1 MHLLDRSGKRYA
13 ISITSDDGRSRKVI
27 RLTPPNIASQELLP
41 SSTPEHPP
49 QLDFSQE
56 VSNNNAEN
64 NKNDELRIP
73 VSENPIEL
81 DDDLDDEIDAENLLD
96 FTRVPDVALRIILAH
111 FTKLELFQLL
121 GIANERWRNL
131 VYDALHC
138 HQRLSLF
145 IGPER
150 EAEDCRYVVYDIS
163 CDHLTPPS
171 LESKKM
177 RQEFLRFDQ
186 INRPIFDWLRPTF
199 PQVRVFE
206 AQVFPAFLSTNYLF
220 NLLRAYSQQ
229 LVTLKLSIVGFKFLP
244 YPLLMSIQHM
254 PKLRHL
260 TLHGL
265 SCIWENP
272 GSCMTILN
280 QLESFH
286 FSLDTRPGSYRN
298 LIDAIANY
306 GVSNVKLKE
315 ITLDIKGFQQNA
327 EDIRDLPV
335 IVKAKLVKLRL
346 NLTSATQIAPALL
359 NCSSLRVL
367 SLYRVGNFPVER
379 MLAPLAQCAQLRHLK
394 LDLNDLDVSDNYFDF
409 CFLK

>member
-1 MHLLDRSGKRYA
+1 MDRSGKRYA
-13 ISITSDDGRSRKVI
+13 LSITSDDGRSRKYL
-27 RLTPPNIASQELLP
+27 RLNNTNTAPQHSALLP
-41 SSTPEHPP
+41 SNTPELS
-49 QLDFSQE
+49 QYYFSQE
-56 VSNNNAEN
+56 VSNNDAEN
-64 NKNDELRIP
+64 SDNELRISISDGP
-73 VSENPIEL
+73 CNFF
-81 DDDLDDEIDAENLLD
+81 DDFYDEIDAENLLD
-96 FTRVPDVALRIILAH
+96 FTRIPDVALRIILAH
-111 FTKLELFQLL
+111 FTKLELFRLL

-150 EAEDCRYVVYDIS
+150 EADDCRYVVYDIS

-177 RQEFLRFDQ
+177 RQEFLRYDQ

-199 PQVRVFE
+199 PQIRVFE

-229 LVTLKLSIVGFKFLP
+229 LVTLRLSIVGFKFLP

-272 GSCMTILN
+272 GSCMQILG

-298 LIDAIANY
+298 LIDSLANY
-306 GVSNVKLKE
+306 GVSNEKLKE

-335 IVKAKLVKLRL
+335 IVKAKIVKV
-346 NLTSATQIAPALL
+346 S
-359 NCSSLRVL
+359 
-367 SLYRVGNFPVER
+367 NF
-379 MLAPLAQCAQLRHLK
+379 L
-394 LDLNDLDVSDNYFDF
+394 
-409 CFLK
+409 FLKGVLLILLPPSSFCKAET